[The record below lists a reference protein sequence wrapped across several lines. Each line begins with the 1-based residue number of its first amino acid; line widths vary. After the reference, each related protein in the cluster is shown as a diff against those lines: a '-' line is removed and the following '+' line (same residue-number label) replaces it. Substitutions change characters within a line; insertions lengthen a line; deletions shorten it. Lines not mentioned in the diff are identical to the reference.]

1 MKYIC
6 LLLLLSVS
14 LLYSE
19 AVNPKHEELDSE
31 HIGAAQER
39 CNQSTGIYS
48 CNRALRIAYNG
59 KINIHR
65 GVSLLEFVES
75 VGTLDVFEYIVE
87 AKAQSDEMKKNIEVF
102 DAGLDH
108 AVSSEILGFVSTAT
122 IARFSILM
130 QQYMGSYITMTD
142 NTARLGLL
150 GLKIN
155 TVSLQDG
162 FSESIQKE
170 LMNGNF

>member
-1 MKYIC
+1 MKYLC
-6 LLLLLSVS
+6 LLIISATF
-14 LLYSE
+14 LYSE
-19 AVNPKHEELDSE
+19 AVNPEHDELDSE

-39 CNQSTGIYS
+39 CNQSPGIYS

-59 KINIHR
+59 KMNIHR
-65 GVSLLEFVES
+65 GVPMLEFIEA
-75 VGTLDVFEYIVE
+75 VGVLDPMDYIVE
-87 AKAQSDEMKKNIEVF
+87 ANAQSDEMKKNIEVF

-108 AVSSEILGFVSTAT
+108 VVFSEVMGFVSTAT
-122 IARFSILM
+122 VARFTTLM

-162 FSESIQKE
+162 FSESIEKE
-170 LMNGNF
+170 LVDGNF